1 MEECRTDFINHIR
14 VCLSLCVCVCVSIFD
29 SRFLTPIYLFRIYT
43 TVENKYSHRTRSI
56 RISESKEIGGGI
68 FIRMESIDRTVS
80 EKSRDGLNS
89 SRFLNSILADL
100 LSFDSNPQN
109 FAISKSFRV
118 SSLDFDSIFYYS
130 SRNQRI
136 FFFQRRRRGNTCT
149 LVTSRTVI
157 LNWKVFGP
165 TGKLGR
171 RTTIGPTRFIFSPVA
186 ASARGNFLLE
196 KRNGNFSFPSNKE
209 EQVCRLSATTHCSIF
224 SCFPS
229 DSLRRSG
236 HLME

>member
-56 RISESKEIGGGI
+56 RISESKEIDGGI

-100 LSFDSNPQN
+100 LSFDSN

-118 SSLDFDSIFYYS
+118 SPLDFD
-130 SRNQRI
+130 
-136 FFFQRRRRGNTCT
+136 FFFIIRREIREFSFFKEGGGGNTCT

-229 DSLRRSG
+229 DSPRRSG